1 MFEMTML
8 FPSFFSRDLYAGF
21 YHAVFPKIQV

>member
-8 FPSFFSRDLYAGF
+8 FPFFSRDLYAGF